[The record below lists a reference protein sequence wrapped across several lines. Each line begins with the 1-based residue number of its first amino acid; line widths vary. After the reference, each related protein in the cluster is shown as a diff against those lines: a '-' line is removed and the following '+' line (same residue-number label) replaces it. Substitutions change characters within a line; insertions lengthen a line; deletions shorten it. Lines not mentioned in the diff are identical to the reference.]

1 MNNLQIG
8 KRYRYTGTPQRLG
21 NCKLKNGDVILI
33 NDLGPGNIS
42 DIIHFEIER
51 LPKYKM
57 GISDWAIKRHLEIIE

>member
-8 KRYRYTGTPQRLG
+8 KRYRYIGKSQRLG

-42 DIIHFEIER
+42 DIIYFEIER

-57 GISDWAIKRHLEIIE
+57 GISDWAIKRHLENIE